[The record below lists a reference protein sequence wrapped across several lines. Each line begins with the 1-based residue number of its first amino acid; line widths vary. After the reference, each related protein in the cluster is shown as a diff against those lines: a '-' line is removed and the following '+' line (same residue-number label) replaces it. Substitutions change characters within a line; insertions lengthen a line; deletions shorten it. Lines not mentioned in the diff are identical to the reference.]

1 MKMPICIPIG
11 ILLVCFETRYFDVCS
26 QVPVFNFVCVSKY
39 LRKLYNPA
47 DSIIFFCYNFAA
59 IEVSKD
65 IPGLE
70 VEHVKID
77 KLPFLNT
84 DLEVNGRFPDE
95 VEEFRASIQKADSIL
110 FASPEYNY
118 SMTAP
123 LKNAIDWASR
133 SPNCWADKPATIISA
148 GGGFGGGRSQ
158 YHLRQVGVFVDLH
171 FLNKPELFVKAFE
184 PPAKFDAQG
193 NVIHEETKQRIK
205 SLLIA
210 LQNWTLRLNN
220 DGSGKL

>member
-1 MKMPICIPIG
+1 MAASLRAG
-11 ILLVCFETRYFDVCS
+11 SLLLNNGTMSGSTTAVRCS
-26 QVPVFNFVCVSKY
+26 STEAPSIVRVAAIAGS
-39 LRKLYNPA
+39 LRKGSVHQGL
-47 DSIIFFCYNFAA
+47 IRAA